1 MKTLGFATLLAMSA
15 APADAGEGRVVFVC
29 EAQNAAT
36 CELAAQR
43 FEMQSRAH
51 GWHLAGR
58 AATVEELDA
67 DQLALA
73 MIVVTIDAELY
84 RRWLLS
90 IRRLEAWTGV
100 PSAARDRAAAEA
112 EIERR
117 LATLTASFPR
127 RDTAAD

>member
-1 MKTLGFATLLAMSA
+1 MKTLGIATLLAMSA

-29 EAQNAAT
+29 EARNAAT

-43 FEMQSRAH
+43 FETQSRAH
-51 GWHLAGR
+51 GWQLAGR

-73 MIVVTIDAELY
+73 TVVVSIDAELY

-90 IRRLEAWTGV
+90 IRRYEAWTGV
-100 PSAARDRAAAEA
+100 PSAARDRDAAQA
-112 EIERR
+112 EIDRR
-117 LATLTASFPR
+117 VQDLMAPGAR
-127 RDTAAD
+127 AD